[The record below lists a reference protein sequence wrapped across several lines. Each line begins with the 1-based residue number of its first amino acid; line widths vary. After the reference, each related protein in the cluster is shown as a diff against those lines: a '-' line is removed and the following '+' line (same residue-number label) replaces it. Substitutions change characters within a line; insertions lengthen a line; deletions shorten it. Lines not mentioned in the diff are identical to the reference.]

1 MLYARYVKSDG
12 YWRGMAGQW
21 SAWARRRAIL
31 LYHVVH
37 FSALVPLLAEAGE
50 RALITVFVRIL
61 QAVNVNAAASAAEKV
76 SYETMVVLRV
86 RGPGVVLRFVALCC
100 IVLWCIVSHCGVLHC
115 VMLRRFRVCVSIL
128 VLTRVVR
135 SPNSNLQSPISQPDL
150 TDEQRDSEV
159 RLWPKYAPAKYAPSR
174 THSRGQ
180 PTRPLAR
187 QLAKFEA
194 FLQKSGA
201 EEIQVTIRG
210 RQRLAYPI
218 KTFAD
223 GIYVLYTYDADP
235 QVVAPV
241 QKLLSTPTAGAELNV
256 LRHMTFRI

>member
-1 MLYARYVKSDG
+1 
-12 YWRGMAGQW
+12 MAGQW

-86 RGPGVVLRFVALCC
+86 RGPGVVLRCV
-100 IVLWCIVSHCGVLHC
+100 VLRCVVLRCVVSHCGVLHC

-159 RLWPKYAPAKYAPSR
+159 RLWPKDAPAKYAPTR
-174 THSRGQ
+174 THSCGQ

>member
-1 MLYARYVKSDG
+1 MVAT
-12 YWRGMAGQW
+12 
-21 SAWARRRAIL
+21 
-31 LYHVVH
+31 
-37 FSALVPLLAEAGE
+37 ALVGSHAPTRTVCKANFTAQARLVPAVVRTTPLMATFSS
-50 RALITVFVRIL
+50 RACGRVVC

-76 SYETMVVLRV
+76 SYETMVVLR
-86 RGPGVVLRFVALCC
+86 
-100 IVLWCIVSHCGVLHC
+100 
-115 VMLRRFRVCVSIL
+115 
-128 VLTRVVR
+128 
-135 SPNSNLQSPISQPDL
+135 PDL

-159 RLWPKYAPAKYAPSR
+159 RLWPKYAPAKYAPTR

>member
-1 MLYARYVKSDG
+1 MVAT
-12 YWRGMAGQW
+12 
-21 SAWARRRAIL
+21 
-31 LYHVVH
+31 
-37 FSALVPLLAEAGE
+37 ALVGSHAPTRTVCKANFTAQARLVPAVVRTTPLMATFSS
-50 RALITVFVRIL
+50 RACGRVVC

-76 SYETMVVLRV
+76 SYETMVVLR
-86 RGPGVVLRFVALCC
+86 
-100 IVLWCIVSHCGVLHC
+100 
-115 VMLRRFRVCVSIL
+115 
-128 VLTRVVR
+128 
-135 SPNSNLQSPISQPDL
+135 PDL
-150 TDEQRDSEV
+150 TDEQRDSE
-159 RLWPKYAPAKYAPSR
+159 
-174 THSRGQ
+174 
-180 PTRPLAR
+180 
-187 QLAKFEA
+187 LAKFEA

>member
-1 MLYARYVKSDG
+1 MAR
-12 YWRGMAGQW
+12 
-21 SAWARRRAIL
+21 AWCC
-31 LYHVVH
+31 
-37 FSALVPLLAEAGE
+37 
-50 RALITVFVRIL
+50 
-61 QAVNVNAAASAAEKV
+61 V
-76 SYETMVVLRV
+76 S
-86 RGPGVVLRFVALCC
+86 LCC
-100 IVLWCIVSHCGVLHC
+100 VALWCIVVHCGA
-115 VMLRRFRVCVSIL
+115 LRHAASFQ
-128 VLTRVVR
+128 VVR
-135 SPNSNLQSPISQPDL
+135 LDSRSHARCSLAQLQSPISQPDL

-159 RLWPKYAPAKYAPSR
+159 RLWPKYAPAKYAPTR
-174 THSRGQ
+174 THSRGP

>member
-1 MLYARYVKSDG
+1 VERVG
-12 YWRGMAGQW
+12 PVH
-21 SAWARRRAIL
+21 RRRAIL

-61 QAVNVNAAASAAEKV
+61 QAVNVNAAASAAEKC

-86 RGPGVVLRFVALCC
+86 RGPGVVLRCV
-100 IVLWCIVSHCGVLHC
+100 VLHC
-115 VMLRRFRVCVSIL
+115 AALWCAALRHAASFQ
-128 VLTRVVR
+128 VVR
-135 SPNSNLQSPISQPDL
+135 LDSRSHARCSLAQLQSPISQPDL

-159 RLWPKYAPAKYAPSR
+159 RLLPKYAPAKYAPTR

>member
-1 MLYARYVKSDG
+1 M
-12 YWRGMAGQW
+12 
-21 SAWARRRAIL
+21 
-31 LYHVVH
+31 
-37 FSALVPLLAEAGE
+37 
-50 RALITVFVRIL
+50 
-61 QAVNVNAAASAAEKV
+61 
-76 SYETMVVLRV
+76 
-86 RGPGVVLRFVALCC
+86 
-100 IVLWCIVSHCGVLHC
+100 
-115 VMLRRFRVCVSIL
+115 
-128 VLTRVVR
+128 
-135 SPNSNLQSPISQPDL
+135 
-150 TDEQRDSEV
+150 
-159 RLWPKYAPAKYAPSR
+159 WPKYAPAKYAPSR